1 MLTYL
6 LVIIL
11 NTIIH
16 MVIEFIYEIT
26 SAYTRE
32 VVMLSLYTACGLNF
46 KTVFSLNE
54 VILNTGILEI
64 REQRVILFMK

>member
-1 MLTYL
+1 
-6 LVIIL
+6 
-11 NTIIH
+11 

-46 KTVFSLNE
+46 KTVFL
-54 VILNTGILEI
+54 
-64 REQRVILFMK
+64 

>member
-1 MLTYL
+1 
-6 LVIIL
+6 
-11 NTIIH
+11 

-32 VVMLSLYTACGLNF
+32 VVMLSRYTACGLNF

-54 VILNTGILEI
+54 EILNTGILEI
-64 REQRVILFMK
+64 MEQHVVLFMKCYFNVF